1 MWKKHPLFNDYEA
14 NEHGEI
20 RCLNYGKQPG
30 NTKTIKQTKR
40 KDGYLI
46 INLREQHYFAHRFVW
61 ECFYGIMDEKMCIDH
76 ISTDRT
82 DNRLENLKICTYT
95 QNMENELTRKH
106 LREAIWKK
114 RGKKV
119 LKLDKHTGEILGWY
133 PSIREATR
141 VNNISCTNYIRY
153 VCEGRKGYYTA
164 GGFKWKYTDDCYT
177 CKWGKW
183 WVTECETDYEP
194 ENLKP
199 EPSEN
204 YAKYNN
210 TVLWKCPGSSA
221 KTSNFII
228 VPADCMEDVVCRLKE
243 LFDKETDKKV
253 KKKLR
258 YALKHKE
265 RWEEHNIVAFL

>member
-1 MWKKHPLFNDYEA
+1 MWKTHPIFTDYQA
-14 NEHGEI
+14 NESGEI
-20 RCLNYGKQPG
+20 RCLNYGNIDG
-30 NTKTIKQTKR
+30 NIQSVKQTK
-40 KDGYLI
+40 KATGYFGFRI
-46 INLREQHYFAHRFVW
+46 KGKNYSSHRFIW
-61 ECFYGIMDEKMCIDH
+61 ECFYGVLDNKICIDH
-76 ISTDRT
+76 KNTNRL
-82 DNRLENLKICTYT
+82 DNRLENLQTCNYNG
-95 QNMENELTRKH
+95 NMKNELTIKH
-106 LREAIWKK
+106 LREAKAK
-114 RGKKV
+114 QCGKKV
-119 LKLDKHTGEILGWY
+119 LKLDKYTGEILGWY

-141 VNNISCTNYIRY
+141 ANSISCTNYIRY

-210 TVLWKCPGSSA
+210 TVLWQCPGSSA
-221 KTSNFII
+221 KASNFII
-228 VPADCMEDVVCRLKE
+228 VPGDCMEDVVCRLKE